1 MSIQLQ
7 YKKFKYEIKY
17 LSAEKEE
24 VHSVVKS
31 ALPKFEAEFKKQIP
45 DYKKP
50 SEKKT
55 FKNLKEKHKKVKIEE
70 SEIITEKKNPSVKKV
85 YRRIVTRTHPDK
97 LEQLPNNQLKKG
109 LIKKYKEAVNS
120 YKDNDIVSL
129 FDLADELDIKLPEID
144 ESHINMMTKQI
155 EALKRE
161 VNAYR
166 NSNAIIWYNSENQ
179 EETMDVIIEK
189 LKQTGRL

>member
-7 YKKFKYEIKY
+7 YKKLKYEIKY

-24 VHSVVKS
+24 VHNVVKT

-55 FKNLKEKHKKVKIEE
+55 FKNLKEKSKKVKIEE
-70 SEIITEKKNPSVKKV
+70 SEIRTEKKNPSVKKV

-144 ESHINMMTKQI
+144 ESHIELMTQKI
-155 EALKRE
+155 NALKE
-161 VNAYR
+161 QINAYR
-166 NSNAIIWYNSENQ
+166 NSNAYIWYKSENQ
-179 EETMDVIIEK
+179 EETMKQIIGA
-189 LKQTGRL
+189 LKQAGRI

>member
-1 MSIQLQ
+1 MSIQLK
-7 YKKFKYEIKY
+7 YKKLKYEIKY

-24 VHSVVKS
+24 VHSVIKN
-31 ALPKFEAEFKKQIP
+31 ALPKFEAEFRKHIP
-45 DYKKP
+45 DYENP

-55 FKNLKEKHKKVKIEE
+55 FKNLKEKHRKIKIEE
-70 SEIITEKKNPSVKKV
+70 SERKTEKKNPSVKKV

-144 ESHINMMTKQI
+144 ESHINIMTQKI
-155 EALKRE
+155 DALRNE
-161 VNAYR
+161 INAYR
-166 NSNAIIWYNSENQ
+166 NSNAYIWYKSENQ
-179 EETMDVIIEK
+179 EETMNQIINA
-189 LKQTGRL
+189 LKQAGRI

>member
-7 YKKFKYEIKY
+7 YKKLKYEIKY

-55 FKNLKEKHKKVKIEE
+55 FKNLKDKHRKIKIEE

-97 LEQLPNNQLKKG
+97 LEQLPNNSLKKG

-144 ESHINMMTKQI
+144 ESHIMIMTQKI
-155 EALKRE
+155 DALKNE
-161 VNAYR
+161 INAYR
-166 NSNAIIWYNSENQ
+166 NSNAYIWYKSENQ
-179 EETMDVIIEK
+179 EETMKQIIGA
-189 LKQTGRL
+189 LKQAGRI